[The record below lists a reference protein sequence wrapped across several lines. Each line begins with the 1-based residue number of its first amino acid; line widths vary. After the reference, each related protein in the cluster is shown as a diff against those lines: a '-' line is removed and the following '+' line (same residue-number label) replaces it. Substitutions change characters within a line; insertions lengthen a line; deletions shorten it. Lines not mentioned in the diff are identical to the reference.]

1 MNKYFIYMAS
11 GNSIRYGKN
20 KLLEEI
26 NGKPLYLHGLEILK
40 EIANIVDDCRIVV
53 VSRYKEIQEK
63 AESMKFQVVNCPESK
78 CGISYTIKAGIKSI
92 KNLRKDDYLIFVV
105 ADQPYVSLKSFV
117 KLIETT
123 NEKVTVARLFYGER
137 PGNPVLFSATLVPEL
152 LSLEG
157 DDGGGIIA
165 KKYPCVPVYVE
176 ESLELRDIDRK
187 KDLWK
192 N

>member
-1 MNKYFIYMAS
+1 MNKYLIYMAS
-11 GNSIRYGKN
+11 GNSTRYGGN
-20 KLLEEI
+20 KLLEKI
-26 NGKPLYLHGLEILK
+26 NGKPLYLHGLEVLK
-40 EIANIVDDCRIVV
+40 EIADTIDGCQIIV

-63 AESMKFQVVNCPESK
+63 AESMNFQVVNCPESK

>member
-1 MNKYFIYMAS
+1 MNKYLIYMAS
-11 GNSIRYGKN
+11 GNSIRYGEN
-20 KLLEEI
+20 KLLEKI
-26 NGKPLYLHGLEILK
+26 NGRPLYLRGLEVLK
-40 EIANIVDDCRIVV
+40 ELSDTIDDCQVIV

-63 AESMKFQVVNCPESK
+63 AESMGFQVVNCPESK
-78 CGISYTIKAGIKSI
+78 YGISYTIKAGIKSI

-105 ADQPYVSLKSFV
+105 ADQPYMSLKSVV

-157 DDGGGIIA
+157 DNGGGIIA

-176 ESLELRDIDRK
+176 EPLELRDIDRK

>member
-1 MNKYFIYMAS
+1 MAS

-63 AESMKFQVVNCPESK
+63 AESMNFQVVNCPESK

-105 ADQPYVSLKSFV
+105 ADQPYMSLKSVV

-157 DDGGGIIA
+157 DNGGGIIA

-176 ESLELRDIDRK
+176 EPLELRDIDRK